1 MCYGA
6 PHATTRPEVAFHAAL
21 RLASAGPRPLD
32 PVLRAHLHTRL
43 GRLEMIESRYEE
55 AAAAFD
61 AAEVLLGADA
71 GRVDRPMT
79 RLPASGLSS

>member
-1 MCYGA
+1 MLWRTA
-6 PHATTRPEVAFHAAL
+6 RRDEARAAFHAAL

-43 GRLEMIESRYEE
+43 GRLELTEARYAE

-61 AAEVLLGADA
+61 AAEALLGADA
-71 GRVDRPMT
+71 GSAGGRQPRPTT
-79 RLPASGLSS
+79 RRRPVA